1 MIIFYSDT
9 TLLQEQMLLFHQ
21 LQREH
26 FHDIANLGRHYRI
39 ASFFYQNTIIKCL
52 GNFMNKPWVA
62 FFK

>member
-39 ASFFYQNTIIKCL
+39 AFFSPKHNDRVFRTFYE
-52 GNFMNKPWVA
+52 
-62 FFK
+62 